1 MPPLDPL
8 GAVLLKQMAI
18 SFSRPD
24 PSSPAAVSSAAFP
37 TNRRGFDQGEV
48 RDFLRM
54 VAAELA
60 RLQERERFLEAEL
73 RGMQTRGLSAPGRL
87 DEETVTTLLGEEA
100 ARVLS
105 TARDASTQI
114 RDRAEESATRLVKD
128 AAEDAA
134 RIRESAMLEA
144 ARIRE
149 DALQDAEGEI
159 EMAKQQ
165 GRDMVNEAREYREKV
180 LSELSRRRDAARSQI
195 EQLLH
200 GRDRLLNAFERARLA
215 SEDVIGGL
223 SDAHDE
229 PEFIVDLSPT
239 TGPIPIVNP
248 EHPSVKVFDHEQE
261 HEPASSSAESTLVAH
276 QYTVVEEVTSEQSDV
291 EEVLVSLHEQTEDV
305 ATSTLKHDS
314 ESDELVVLDEA
325 VEVIDASISD
335 VTQSVSTSESASE
348 HPVHS
353 LDTQSSETQLETT
366 DNQTNVVALFGRG
379 RRSVEVPSL
388 EVPEAVEVAD
398 APGVVETPVVVEVP
412 EVAEASDVAAA
423 VPAKKAPKELD
434 DIFAKLRAGSPA
446 EVASKTAPKADSQ
459 ADSQADPTAAP
470 KADSK
475 KAKRV
480 VPVADPARF
489 ETRDEALAP
498 IVVAMARKLKRVL
511 ADEQNTVLA
520 HLKLKRSS
528 LEIDAIF
535 GTTEEQSLRYAT
547 SVLEEGMTSASAGAK
562 SVKSSGGNSRRVT
575 QKAVS
580 KHVADTVA
588 AGLVAAFREEAR
600 IAIGEAEGDREILSS
615 LMRDVYRKWKMELI
629 DSHVDDIACSTY
641 SKGGFLSLEPG
652 AHVGWMVDPVSK
664 CCSEC
669 EDNMLAGA
677 VIRGDD
683 FPTGHA
689 HPPAHA
695 GCRCL
700 VSPIQD

>member
-1 MPPLDPL
+1 M
-8 GAVLLKQMAI
+8 QMAI

-60 RLQERERFLEAEL
+60 RLQERERFLESEM

-223 SDAHDE
+223 ADAHDE

-261 HEPASSSAESTLVAH
+261 TEIVSSSDHVADELTTNEIAVIDEAIEDIEVHVVEVDQHEPTQEPM
-276 QYTVVEEVTSEQSDV
+276 SD
-291 EEVLVSLHEQTEDV
+291 
-305 ATSTLKHDS
+305 
-314 ESDELVVLDEA
+314 
-325 VEVIDASISD
+325 
-335 VTQSVSTSESASE
+335 

-353 LDTQSSETQLETT
+353 PETQS

-379 RRSVEVPSL
+379 RRSVEVPSI
-388 EVPEAVEVAD
+388 EVPQIAEALNSKEVTETQL
-398 APGVVETPVVVEVP
+398 PVVEEPVL
-412 EVAEASDVAAA
+412 AA
-423 VPAKKAPKELD
+423 PTKKAPKELD
-434 DIFAKLRAGSPA
+434 DIFAKLRAGTPA
-446 EVASKTAPKADSQ
+446 EVAAKTTSKKPE
-459 ADSQADPTAAP
+459 TAA
-470 KADSK
+470 K
-475 KAKRV
+475 KVDKEALPNKKTKRV
-480 VPVADPARF
+480 ALTADPARF
-489 ETRDEALAP
+489 EARDEALAP
-498 IVVAMARKLKRVL
+498 IVVTMARKLKRVL

-528 LEIDAIF
+528 LDIDAIF
-535 GTTEEQSLRYAT
+535 GTVEEQSLRYAT
-547 SVLEEGMTSASAGAK
+547 SVLEECMTSASAGAK
-562 SVKSSGGNSRRVT
+562 SVKSSGGSSRRVT

-580 KHVADTVA
+580 SHVSDTVA
-588 AGLVAAFREEAR
+588 IGLVAAFREEAR
-600 IAIGEAEGDREILSS
+600 IAIGEAEGDRDILSS
-615 LMRDVYRKWKMELI
+615 LIRDVYRKWKTELI

-652 AHVGWMVDPVSK
+652 AQVGWMVDPVAK

-677 VIRGDD
+677 VTRGDD

-700 VSPIQD
+700 VSPIHD